1 MLILGLYLFTAI
13 ATLRLPACE
22 TGLGLNNPRIQE
34 NVFAHLAGP
43 VMGPL
48 AILMS
53 IAVLAST
60 AASLQSTFVA
70 PRARCWPWVIT
81 AQYRRSSPVFAP
93 LATHATRPFA
103 QVWQRACST

>member
-1 MLILGLYLFTAI
+1 AI
-13 ATLRLPACE
+13 ATLQFAGISDV
-22 TGLGLNNPRIQE
+22 GLGLGNPRIQE

-60 AASLQSTFVA
+60 AASLQSTFVS
-70 PRARCWPWVIT
+70 PARTLLAMGYYGAVP
-81 AQYRRSSPVFAP
+81 QRFAS
-93 LATHATRPFA
+93 
-103 QVWQRACST
+103 V